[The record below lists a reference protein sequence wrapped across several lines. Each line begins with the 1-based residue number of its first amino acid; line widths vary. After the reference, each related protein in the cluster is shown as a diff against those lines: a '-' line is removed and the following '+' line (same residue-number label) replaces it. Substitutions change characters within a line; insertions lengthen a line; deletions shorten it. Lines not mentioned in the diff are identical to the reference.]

1 MHYDL
6 PVVFPEAREIRPG
19 RLRTFDRL
27 ICRPFRGLHSTLHW
41 GLSRMMY
48 NLGDLGG
55 TRCRGSPAQRE
66 MQEELSP
73 MQLKIKNAEIQLIQ
87 GDITEM
93 ETDAIVNAANE
104 QLVLGGGVAGAIRR
118 KGGAQIQEECDLI
131 GGSYVGGAVI
141 TTGGKLK
148 AKHVIHAVGPRMGEG
163 NEDEKLRNATLNS
176 LKLADEN
183 GLTSIAF
190 PAISTG
196 IFGFPRERCAP
207 IMLQTTKT
215 YLEGS
220 TKLQKVVFCLFDQE
234 TLNIFR
240 RFAHKL

>member
-1 MHYDL
+1 
-6 PVVFPEAREIRPG
+6 
-19 RLRTFDRL
+19 
-27 ICRPFRGLHSTLHW
+27 
-41 GLSRMMY
+41 
-48 NLGDLGG
+48 
-55 TRCRGSPAQRE
+55 
-66 MQEELSP
+66 
-73 MQLKIKNAEIQLIQ
+73 MQLKIKNSEIQLIQ

-118 KGGAQIQEECDLI
+118 KGGPQIQEECDLI